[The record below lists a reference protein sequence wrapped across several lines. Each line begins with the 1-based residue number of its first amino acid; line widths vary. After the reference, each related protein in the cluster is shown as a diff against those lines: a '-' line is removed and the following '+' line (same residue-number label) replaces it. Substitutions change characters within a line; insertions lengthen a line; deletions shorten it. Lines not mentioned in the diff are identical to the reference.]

1 MAPKLNLRAVA
12 ITLFIALEI
21 SYFLCIAGDLLFGW
35 TMYQAW
41 MPVLPGFI
49 WPLTLG
55 GFLVGLLLLALYSV
69 YGAALIVLPY
79 NYFSRR
85 EAV

>member
-55 GFLVGLLLLALYSV
+55 GFLVGLLWLALYSV

>member
-55 GFLVGLLLLALYSV
+55 GFLVGLIWLALYSV